1 MNKTKRLDDLF
12 GEWEKAHEAEDD
24 ASFSKTSNG
33 EFITKDFFER
43 DGIIEEDAFDKEAIK
58 VLFISAEANADQ
70 YNAKSGV
77 HKTDYHQPYLD
88 YYKTG
93 REDWKGK
100 MKERLCGMY
109 KFLTNQPEMPLK
121 EAANKFAVMDINK
134 RGGKAKIDKG
144 KHIAEYARVYKEYIR
159 KEIDI
164 INPDIVVIVGVNLA
178 RLRIVQIL
186 GCENESDRNY
196 FVINGKR
203 VPILLSFQTANAEF
217 QAKRYPPIEG
227 CDTKSIGIL
236 CAKLKTEM
244 IKYGIGN
251 K

>member
-1 MNKTKRLDDLF
+1 MNKTERLNELF
-12 GEWEKAHEAEDD
+12 DEWEKAHEVESDD
-24 ASFSKTSNG
+24 SFSKTSNG
-33 EFITKDFFER
+33 ENVTKECFER
-43 DGIIEEDAFDKEAIK
+43 DGIIDEFAFEKEKVK
-58 VLFISAEANADQ
+58 VLFISAEANADK
-70 YNAKSGV
+70 YNLKEGV
-77 HKTDYHQPYLD
+77 YKTDYHQSYLD
-88 YYKTG
+88 YCKDG
-93 REDWKGK
+93 KDDWGGK
-100 MKERLCGMY
+100 MRERLCGMY

-134 RGGKAKIDKG
+134 RGGKAKIDGG
-144 KHIAEYARVYKEYIR
+144 KHIAEYARVYKEFIR

-164 INPDIVVIVGVNLA
+164 INPDIVVIIGVNLA
-178 RLRIVQIL
+178 KLRIVQIL
-186 GCENESDRNY
+186 GCESEGDKNY

-203 VPILLSFQTANAEF
+203 VPILLSFQTANVEF
-217 QAKRYPPIEG
+217 QAKRYPPVEG